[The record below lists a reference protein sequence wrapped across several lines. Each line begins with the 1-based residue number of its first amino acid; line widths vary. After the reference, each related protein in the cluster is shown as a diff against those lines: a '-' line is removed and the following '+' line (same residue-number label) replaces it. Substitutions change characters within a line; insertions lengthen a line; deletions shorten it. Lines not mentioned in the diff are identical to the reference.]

1 VSDRYLIL
9 VICGGCEL
17 ADLEEV
23 EAFRGPGQRALLLGC
38 WVHGAMVGASRWT
51 AWPRSS

>member
-1 VSDRYLIL
+1 VSDRHLIL

-38 WVHGAMVGASRWT
+38 WVHGAMVGGQQVNRMT
-51 AWPRSS
+51 EIK